1 MFISKVAISLY
12 DQFRPLTDDASSFSV
27 LSRQCNVCANK
38 LLYGLCSINMLVSG
52 KH

>member
-1 MFISKVAISLY
+1 MFISKVAISCMINFALS
-12 DQFRPLTDDASSFSV
+12 QTVHRLSV

-38 LLYGLCSINMLVSG
+38 LLFGLRSINMLVSG